1 MLYREKTTKHTWTAL
16 RGQLE
21 STVGQAELREKKKGK
36 LVPVSSAP
44 LERGIALGCDLG
56 AHENHR

>member
-21 STVGQAELREKKKGK
+21 STVGQAELREKKK
-36 LVPVSSAP
+36 A
-44 LERGIALGCDLG
+44 
-56 AHENHR
+56 N